1 MAVDR
6 PLQTPT
12 PLMPGMEEEA
22 LEIEIVDPES
32 VSIAA
37 GGETIFEFDEDDLL
51 YKQRKLTIKVPEDN
65 TEMITKI
72 LTKVLDRREDLIDD
86 QEE

>member
-37 GGETIFEFDEDDLL
+37 GNHF
-51 YKQRKLTIKVPEDN
+51 
-65 TEMITKI
+65 
-72 LTKVLDRREDLIDD
+72 
-86 QEE
+86 

>member
-6 PLQTPT
+6 PLATPT
-12 PLMPGMEEEA
+12 PVMAGMEEEA

-37 GGETIFEFDEDDLL
+37 GGETIFEFDEDDL
-51 YKQRKLTIKVPEDN
+51 QSAGVPHDAN
-65 TEMITKI
+65 
-72 LTKVLDRREDLIDD
+72 LA
-86 QEE
+86 